1 MDFDKEIEI
10 LSPLAAAL
18 KKTKDLG
25 EKQEILLSHPRLKK
39 MASEESLE
47 PFLLHEHDL
56 SARIALF
63 SLVAIGQEERLFSY
77 PKGLPPKEKIRSL
90 LTMLVSIDRFYESI
104 GGIAGYQLKML
115 QLLAKKEEKRARVT
129 FTRASGVDLSTQ
141 TAEVE
146 KAILAGIRAIPE
158 MGEVYPIGGLGS
170 RLNLLSKTGDPLPA
184 ACLPFC
190 GRTLLE
196 GLIRDAQAREFLY
209 YRLFHKQ
216 VTIPIAM
223 MTSFEKRNAKR
234 IEAICEKSDWFFRP
248 KESFFLFSQLSV
260 PVVSNKGE
268 WVLRAPLEP
277 QLQPG
282 GHGALWRTAE
292 EQGVFF
298 WFRKQEI
305 HRLLI
310 RQINNPIAGIDHT
323 LIALMGI
330 GKQEH
335 KAFGFASC
343 ERLPHAAEGVL
354 VLKEEEGNLHLS
366 NIEYTDFER
375 YGIEDQP
382 TESGYSPYPAN
393 TNILYADIKKLHPVI
408 KKTPLPGLMVNMKNK
423 VLSYSPEGRTSEILA
438 GRLES
443 MMQNISD
450 ALSGEP
456 CPAFLTYNERKKT
469 ISATKRKFE
478 GNLLETPEGAFYD
491 LLFNAHSLLRECGM
505 SLTEFSSPEDYLKEG
520 PSHLFL
526 YHPAL
531 GPLYSLIQQKIQ
543 KGRFAHGSE
552 LQLEIADLFLE
563 NLELDGSLLI
573 SAHNCMGH
581 KLQGI
586 LRYSQQTGKCVLK
599 NVRVENRGINR
610 GATECYW
617 RNQIKRH
624 QALTI
629 LLEGRSEFYA
639 EGVAFHGNQTFI
651 VPDGERWIISHGQ
664 NKQLQ
669 IKKEPSSWEWGYS
682 LNGDQVRI
690 EKSF

>member
-10 LSPLAAAL
+10 LTPLTAAL
-18 KKTKDLG
+18 KKTRDLG
-25 EKQEILLSHPRLKK
+25 EKQEILLMHPRLKK

-63 SLVAIGQEERLFSY
+63 SLVAIGQEERLFAH
-77 PKGLPPKEKIRSL
+77 PKGAAPKEKIRSL
-90 LTMLVSIDRFYESI
+90 LTTLVAIDRFYESI
-104 GGIAGYQLKML
+104 GGIPGYHLKVL
-115 QLLAKKEEKRARVT
+115 QLLAKKEAKRAQVT
-129 FTRASGVDLSTQ
+129 FTRASGVDLSSQAT
-141 TAEVE
+141 EVH
-146 KAILAGIRAIPE
+146 KAILAGIRALPE
-158 MGEVYPIGGLGS
+158 MGEIYPIGGLGS
-170 RLNLLSKTGDPLPA
+170 RLNLLSKGGDPLPA

-190 GRTLLE
+190 GRTLLD
-196 GLIRDAQAREFLY
+196 GLVRDVQAREFLY
-209 YRLFHKQ
+209 YRLFRKQ

-260 PVVSNKGE
+260 PVVSDKGE
-268 WVLRAPLEP
+268 WVLRGPLEP
-277 QLQPG
+277 LLQPG

-310 RQINNPIAGIDHT
+310 RQINNPMAGIDHT
-323 LIALMGI
+323 LIALVGI

-354 VLKEEEGNLHLS
+354 VLKEEEGNFHLS

-375 YGIEDQP
+375 YGIQDQP
-382 TESGYSPYPAN
+382 TVSGYSPYPAN

-423 VLSYSPEGRTSEILA
+423 VLSYSPEGKSSEVLA

-456 CPAFLTYNERKKT
+456 CPAFLTYNERRKT

-478 GNLLETPEGAFYD
+478 GDLLETPEGAFYD
-491 LLFNAHSLLRECGM
+491 LLLNAHSLLRECGV
-505 SLTEFSSPEDYLKEG
+505 SLSEFCSPESYLQEG

-531 GPLYSLIQQKIQ
+531 GPLYFLIRQKIQ
-543 KGRFAHGSE
+543 KGRWAEGAE

-563 NLELDGSLLI
+563 NLELEGSLLI
-573 SAHNCMGH
+573 SAHHCMGH
-581 KLQGI
+581 RLQGI

-599 NVRVENRGINR
+599 NVNVSNRGINR
-610 GATECYW
+610 GSTECYW

-629 LLEGRSEFYA
+629 ILEGHSEFYA
-639 EGVAFHGNQTFI
+639 EGVTFNGNQTFI
-651 VPDGERWIISHGQ
+651 VPDGERWIVSQDQ
-664 NKQLQ
+664 NRRLQ
-669 IKKEPSSWEWGYS
+669 IKKEVVSWEWEYILTDDS
-682 LNGDQVRI
+682 LI
-690 EKSF
+690 LKK